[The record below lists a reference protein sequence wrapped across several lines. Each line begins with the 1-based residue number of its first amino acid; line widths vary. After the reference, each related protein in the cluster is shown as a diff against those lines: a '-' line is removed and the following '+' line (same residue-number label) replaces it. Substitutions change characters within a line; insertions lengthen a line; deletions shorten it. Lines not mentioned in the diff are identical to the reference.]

1 MSRPNSLQRGD
12 RHKITNPELLC
23 CHGGPPARTEHKS
36 VLSLTWTIGATKKKS
51 AARTSSTPLHGD
63 GDGGT
68 PAEEEDIPRLGK
80 LMGDND

>member
-1 MSRPNSLQRGD
+1 MDD
-12 RHKITNPELLC
+12 RRDE
-23 CHGGPPARTEHKS
+23 
-36 VLSLTWTIGATKKKS
+36 KKS